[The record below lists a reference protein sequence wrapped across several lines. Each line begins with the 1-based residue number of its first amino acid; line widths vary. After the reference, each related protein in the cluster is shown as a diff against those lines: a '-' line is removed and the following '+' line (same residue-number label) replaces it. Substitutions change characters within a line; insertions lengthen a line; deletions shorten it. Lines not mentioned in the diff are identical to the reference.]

1 MAVNVRHGKSIYL
14 KSIKMSREITITAY
28 EFAELE
34 PKVKEKVLD
43 NYRYTLLELNDDWA
57 QPVIE
62 EFNEDML
69 NFGITA
75 DVKFSGFGSQG
86 DGASFTTDTC
96 DTDLLIRK
104 LHESGHKI
112 PENALL
118 DSKDFSVS
126 IYRNGFSYA
135 HEYTTYVDIH
145 GEDTTL
151 SHFERKE
158 LEAVITEWSRIKS
171 RELYINLENEFDS
184 LTSDEAIIKYFT
196 ETEFLFYH
204 NGTVLVRNI
213 D

>member
-1 MAVNVRHGKSIYL
+1 
-14 KSIKMSREITITAY
+14 MSREITITAY

-96 DTDLLIRK
+96 DTDLLIRT
-104 LHESGHKI
+104 LFEVGHDI

-118 DSKDFSVS
+118 DSKNLSVS
-126 IYRNGFSYA
+126 IDRTNSRYC
-135 HEYTTYVDIH
+135 HEETMLVEIYDEEMTISDLESETLKDII
-145 GEDTTL
+145 E
-151 SHFERKE
+151 
-158 LEAVITEWSRIKS
+158 EWSKIKS
-171 RELYINLENEFDS
+171 RELYIKLENEFDS
-184 LTSDEAIIKYFT
+184 LTSDEAIIEYFT

>member
-1 MAVNVRHGKSIYL
+1 
-14 KSIKMSREITITAY
+14 MSREITITAY

-43 NYRYTLLELNDDWA
+43 NYRYTLIELTDDWA

-75 DVKFSGFGSQG
+75 NVKFSGFGSQG

-96 DTDLLIRK
+96 DTDLLIRT
-104 LHESGHKI
+104 LFEAGHDI

-118 DSKDFSVS
+118 DSKNLSVS
-126 IYRNGFSYA
+126 IDRTNSRYC
-135 HEYTTYVDIH
+135 HEETMLVEIYDEEMTISDLESETLKDII
-145 GEDTTL
+145 E
-151 SHFERKE
+151 
-158 LEAVITEWSRIKS
+158 EWSKIKS
-171 RELYINLENEFDS
+171 RDLYIKLENEFDS
-184 LTSDEAIIKYFT
+184 LTSDEAIIEYFT

>member
-1 MAVNVRHGKSIYL
+1 
-14 KSIKMSREITITAY
+14 MSREITITAY

-96 DTDLLIRK
+96 DTDLLIRT
-104 LHESGHKI
+104 LFETGHDI

-118 DSKDFSVS
+118 DSKNLSVS
-126 IYRNGFSYA
+126 IDRTNSRYC
-135 HEYTTYVDIH
+135 HEETMLVEIYDEEMTISDLESETLKDII
-145 GEDTTL
+145 E
-151 SHFERKE
+151 
-158 LEAVITEWSRIKS
+158 EWSKIKS
-171 RELYINLENEFDS
+171 RDLYIKLENEFDS
-184 LTSDEAIIKYFT
+184 LTSDEAIIEYFT

>member
-1 MAVNVRHGKSIYL
+1 
-14 KSIKMSREITITAY
+14 MSREITITAY

-96 DTDLLIRK
+96 DTDLLIRT
-104 LHESGHKI
+104 LFEAGHDI

-118 DSKDFSVS
+118 DSKNLSVS
-126 IYRNGFSYA
+126 IDRTNSRYC
-135 HEYTTYVDIH
+135 HEETMLVEIYDEEMTISDLESETLKDII
-145 GEDTTL
+145 E
-151 SHFERKE
+151 
-158 LEAVITEWSRIKS
+158 EWSKIKS
-171 RELYINLENEFDS
+171 RDLYIKLENEFDS
-184 LTSDEAIIKYFT
+184 LTSDEAIIEYFT

>member
-1 MAVNVRHGKSIYL
+1 
-14 KSIKMSREITITAY
+14 MSREITITAY

-43 NYRYTLLELNDDWA
+43 NYRYTLIELTDDWA

-96 DTDLLIRK
+96 DTDLLIRT
-104 LHESGHKI
+104 LFEAGHDI

-118 DSKDFSVS
+118 DSKNLSVS
-126 IYRNGFSYA
+126 IDRTNSRYC
-135 HEYTTYVDIH
+135 HEETMLVEIYDEEMTISDLESETLKDII
-145 GEDTTL
+145 E
-151 SHFERKE
+151 
-158 LEAVITEWSRIKS
+158 EWSKIKS
-171 RELYINLENEFDS
+171 RDLYIKLENEFDS
-184 LTSDEAIIKYFT
+184 LTSDEAIIEYFT